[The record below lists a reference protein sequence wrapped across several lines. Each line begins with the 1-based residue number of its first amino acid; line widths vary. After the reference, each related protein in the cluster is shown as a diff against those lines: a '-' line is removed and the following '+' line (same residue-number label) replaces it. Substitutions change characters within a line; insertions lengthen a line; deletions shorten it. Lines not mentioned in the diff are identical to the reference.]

1 MRWLG
6 LLTLLAAGAVGIL
19 GAVEVKGPVDPPVKG
34 FLVHEWGVWRL
45 HDDLEFANADMR
57 AEWDGL
63 PPFVYGQTTTRDFP
77 QHWDKPL
84 MTVTK
89 PVLFFHA
96 PNPITAEVRVD
107 FPTGVPAVWWPATQS
122 PAYQDYYGRGIEEK
136 RSPAKQITALQWQV
150 HLQQAPRAPGRAP
163 DLKELTKPHWMQAL
177 RKVRCDDV
185 FAPVGERGVGLER
198 EKFVYYDG
206 LLPRP
211 KALSI
216 KAERTNATLKND
228 ATFVVFDVWVVDRRD
243 MDKPRVGRLP
253 RLDAGDTAEVGL
265 PVMKDA
271 RWADDAGAALTAQLK
286 DAGLNADEAAAL
298 TTIFAADFF
307 RSAGLTLFYRLPQEE
322 YDRLLPLT
330 VKPRPEKVVRVG
342 LIQQIPYEPELAAR
356 VARLVKQLDDDD
368 FEKREAAQR
377 ELEKLGPVGLGNL
390 RRLAPKVFAPE
401 PKRRV
406 DELLEKIESQ
416 RILKK

>member
-6 LLTLLAAGAVGIL
+6 LLTLVIAGAAGLLWA
-19 GAVEVKGPVDPPVKG
+19 AEPKEAAEPPVKG
-34 FLVHEWGVWRL
+34 FFVHEWGVWRL

-77 QHWDKPL
+77 RHWDKPL

-96 PNPITAEVRVD
+96 PNPMAAEVRVE
-107 FPTGVPAVWWPATQS
+107 FPTGVPAVWWPATHS
-122 PAYQDYYGRGIEEK
+122 PAYHGYNGDGLRKGETPTRPVK
-136 RSPAKQITALQWQV
+136 ALQWTL
-150 HLQQAPRAPGRAP
+150 HLKQAPRAPARP
-163 DLKELTKPHWMQAL
+163 PVFKPLDKPHWMQAL
-177 RKVRCDDV
+177 REVRCDDV
-185 FAPVGERGVGLER
+185 YAPVGERGVGVER

-211 KALSI
+211 KALAI
-216 KAERTNATLKND
+216 KAEKTKATLKNE
-228 ATFVVFDVWVVDRRD
+228 AKFVVYDVWVVDRRD
-243 MDKPRVGRLP
+243 ADKPRVGRLP
-253 RLDAGDTAEVGL
+253 RLDAGDAADVDL

-271 RWADDAGAALTAQLK
+271 RWAEGAGEALTAQLK
-286 DAGLNADEAAAL
+286 DAGLNEDEAAAL
-298 TTIFAADFF
+298 TKIFTADFF
-307 RSAGLTLFYRLPQEE
+307 RSAGVTLLYRLPQEE

-342 LIQQIPYEPELAAR
+342 LIQQIPYEPELAER

-377 ELEKLGPVGLGNL
+377 ELEKLGPVGLGYL
-390 RRLAPKVFAPE
+390 QRLMPKVFAPE
-401 PKRRV
+401 AKRRV

>member
-6 LLTLLAAGAVGIL
+6 LLTLLAAGAAGL
-19 GAVEVKGPVDPPVKG
+19 LWAADAKEPAELPVKG

-77 QHWDKPL
+77 RHWDKPL
-84 MTVTK
+84 ITVTK
-89 PVLFFHA
+89 PVLFFHV
-96 PNPITAEVRVD
+96 PNPMPAEVRVE
-107 FPTGVPAVWWPATQS
+107 FPSGVPAVWWPATGD
-122 PAYQDYYGRGIEEK
+122 PAHEIDFGRFGEDRK
-136 RSPAKQITALQWQV
+136 ATRPVKALQWRL
-150 HLQQAPRAPGRAP
+150 HLKLAQWAPARPHP
-163 DLKELTKPHWMQAL
+163 LKALSKPHWMQAL
-177 RKVRCDDV
+177 RDVQCDDV
-185 FAPVGERGVGLER
+185 YAPVGERGVGLER

-206 LLPRP
+206 LLPRA

-216 KAERTNATLKND
+216 KVARTKATLKNE
-228 ATFVVFDVWVVDRRD
+228 AKFVVFDVWVVDRRD
-243 MDKPRVGRLP
+243 ADKPRVGRLP
-253 RLDAGDTAEVGL
+253 RLDAGDAADVDL
-265 PVMKDA
+265 PVEKDA
-271 RWADDAGAALTAQLK
+271 RWAEGAGAALTAQLK

-298 TTIFAADFF
+298 TKIFTADFF
-307 RSAGLTLFYRLPQEE
+307 HSAGVTLFYRLPQEE

-377 ELEKLGPVGLGNL
+377 ELEKLGPVGLGYL
-390 RRLAPKVFAPE
+390 RRLGPKLVAPE
-401 PKRRV
+401 AKRRL
-406 DELLEKIESQ
+406 DELLEKIESE